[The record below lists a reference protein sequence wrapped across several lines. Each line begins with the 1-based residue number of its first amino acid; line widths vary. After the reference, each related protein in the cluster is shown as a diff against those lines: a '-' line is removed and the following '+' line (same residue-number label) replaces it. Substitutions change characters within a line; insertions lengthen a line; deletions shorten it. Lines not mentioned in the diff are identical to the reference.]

1 MAASAWR
8 PSSPDV
14 RTTGQRLDEH
24 QAAIQRMLDWWG
36 DLLPA
41 LRAMEDRLNDL
52 AESVDDPTVKA
63 ELHGIRDLLAKASG
77 DVVR

>member
-1 MAASAWR
+1 M
-8 PSSPDV
+8 

-41 LRAMEDRLNDL
+41 LRALEERLNALSPAAGDPAI
-52 AESVDDPTVKA
+52 AE
-63 ELHGIRDLLAKASG
+63 ELHAIRDLLAKASG
-77 DVVR
+77 DVPRDPA

>member
-1 MAASAWR
+1 M
-8 PSSPDV
+8 

-41 LRAMEDRLNDL
+41 LQSLEHRVNGL
-52 AESVDDPTVKA
+52 AEHADDPRFA
-63 ELHGIRDLLAKASG
+63 EEVHAISDLLAKIRAQ
-77 DVVR
+77 VPKPPPE